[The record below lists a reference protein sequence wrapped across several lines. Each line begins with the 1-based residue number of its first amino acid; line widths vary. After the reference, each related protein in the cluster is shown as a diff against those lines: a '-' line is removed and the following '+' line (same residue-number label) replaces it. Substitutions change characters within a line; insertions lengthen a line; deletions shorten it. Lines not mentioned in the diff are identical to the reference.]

1 MIEMNNLICKIKNM
15 NIAKYY
21 KIIQI
26 YIINNLCVIVILI
39 IYIYIYIYTILIIYI
54 YLQTHEAIFLVVLG
68 SSSLLS
74 TLI

>member
-39 IYIYIYIYTILIIYI
+39 YIHIYIYIYIYTILIIIYI
-54 YLQTHEAIFLVVLG
+54 FTD
-68 SSSLLS
+68 S
-74 TLI
+74 